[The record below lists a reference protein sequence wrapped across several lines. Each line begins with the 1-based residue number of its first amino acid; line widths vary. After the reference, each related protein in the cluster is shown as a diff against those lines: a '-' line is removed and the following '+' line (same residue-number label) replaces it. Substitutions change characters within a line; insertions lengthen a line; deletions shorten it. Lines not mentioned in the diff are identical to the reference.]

1 MPTLLDSAT
10 ITTALEALPGWD
22 VSAGQLVRTV
32 HVQAGTDALL
42 RSVHQVAEQL
52 GHQPVTEVDGASV
65 TFRLST
71 SSVGGISDLD
81 VDVAAR
87 IDQVLSGSEAT
98 GTDPAHR

>member
-1 MPTLLDSAT
+1 MPSLLDSAT
-10 ITTALEALPGWD
+10 ITIALEALPGWQAT
-22 VSAGQLVRTV
+22 AGHLVRTV

-42 RSVHQVAEQL
+42 RSVRQVADEL
-52 GHQPVTEVDGASV
+52 NHQPDTEVDGASL

-81 VDVAAR
+81 VDLAAR
-87 IDQVLSGSEAT
+87 IDQILSGSEAT

>member
-1 MPTLLDSAT
+1 MPTLLDSDT
-10 ITTALEALPGWD
+10 VTTALEALPGWQ
-22 VSAGQLVRTV
+22 ATNRQLIRTV

-42 RSVHQVAEQL
+42 RSVRQVADEL
-52 GHQPVTEVDGASV
+52 AHQPDTEVDGTTV

-71 SSVGGISDLD
+71 EAVGGISDLD
-81 VDVAAR
+81 VDLAAR